1 MFDWILMLFRNF
13 FGNKS
18 VQTMS
23 LLVESGQETTR
34 QAERR
39 HLEFLSRYAVKVGE
53 QVVLSDGTVGT
64 VEKFGQRYV
73 HRYGRSS
80 TEPQPGVYEDR
91 VYTWVKLES
100 GKVIQV
106 PNGVTYMMVDNDTFL
121 KRRSEIESTDIKR
134 VVQGT
139 RLSDLPDTPF
149 WETDIVTFQNTYVV
163 VEAVNYDTE
172 RNGKISYRLKIPTG
186 GVYPY
191 VAEDYL
197 KLVNR
202 GNLWK
207 MVHGQLVDFKTPAE
221 MADFYL
227 QLGEYH
233 EVRIDNVRWLGPE
246 QCLEIIESGK
256 ADLVIAHSITYL
268 SNSLVKLNNA
278 LVAEKVRP
286 YMIEELKKALETKR
300 VLHSQ

>member
-1 MFDWILMLFRNF
+1 
-13 FGNKS
+13 
-18 VQTMS
+18 MS
-23 LLVESGQETTR
+23 LSVERGDQTTR
-34 QAERR
+34 QAERS
-39 HLEFLSRYAVKVGE
+39 HLEFLSRYAAKVGE
-53 QVVLSDGTVGT
+53 QVVLSDGTVAT
-64 VEKFGQRYV
+64 VEKFGRKYI

-80 TEPQPGVYEDR
+80 IDPEPGVYEDR

-121 KRRSEIESTDIKR
+121 KRKSEIESSDIKR
-134 VVQGT
+134 VVQGA
-139 RLSDLPDTPF
+139 RLGDLPDTPF

-207 MVHGQLVDFKTPAE
+207 MVHNELIDFKSLAD

-227 QLGEYH
+227 QLGEYS
-233 EVRIDNVRWLGPE
+233 EVRVDNVRSLSPE
-246 QCLEIIESGK
+246 LCLEMIESGK

-278 LVAEKVRP
+278 LVADKIRP
-286 YMIEELKKALETKR
+286 YMIEELNKALETKR